1 MTAVVT
7 AFWLAAIPAWA
18 GAAWPTPTPRAGPLR
33 DGDAHRV
40 TAPQPAP
47 PSPEELRR
55 HVLEAEDARAEGE
68 ALAPVF
74 TALESRDNET
84 RRIAVRALG
93 RLERGTL
100 AAAIAAAVGDPAP
113 VVRAEAA
120 NALAQAVA
128 VGGGDVAFASEVLLA
143 QLERETHPLVRGAL
157 AGALGRLPHL
167 TVEAVRRAERA
178 IVGALGADPAA
189 AGGTRPRRGAPVE
202 ARRFASPLV
211 LLGAL
216 RGMEALARRHGRE
229 VPFEPATVEALR
241 GLAVAWRSASAR
253 AEGGPTAEAAARL
266 RRLALSTL
274 IGGGA
279 ADGETLRMAF
289 GDPDD
294 QVRRLAVMGLAG
306 AEPVDVA
313 LLERAVRDPSPM
325 VRAEAILVSRRHG
338 LAAACG
344 LASVSLQDPNPH
356 VALAALDVAGASCQG
371 QAPVVAAVAS
381 IAGRLLPAAPGGAAL
396 PGELDAVA
404 GPPKTPAAGRAATW
418 HRPAHA
424 LVALARLAPDRA
436 LERLPAFMSHRL
448 WQVRA
453 YAARAATATRSADL
467 LETLAADA
475 HPNVRTEALAG
486 LREVRG
492 HEADARFVE
501 ALAAADYQLVLT
513 AARAL
518 EGSTRRDEVVSAVI
532 AALDRITAERRET
545 SRDPRLALL
554 ARIGE
559 LAGATLSDRLEPY
572 LLDFDPVVAR
582 RAAEILT
589 AWRGRPVSPAP
600 RPLPRLPLPT
610 PEQIDELGRVRAI
623 VTLAG
628 GASFE
633 LKMNPAE
640 APLNAWRFVR
650 LAREGYY
657 NGLTFHRVATNFV
670 IQGGSP
676 GANEYAGDGPY
687 TRDEVGLV
695 SNLRGTVGLSTR
707 GRDTGDA
714 QFYVNLVDNVRL
726 DHTYTVF
733 ATVERGM
740 EIVDLVLEGDVI
752 ERIEIR

>member
-1 MTAVVT
+1 MRSVA
-7 AFWLAAIPAWA
+7 AAICLAAMPAWA
-18 GAAWPTPTPRAGPLR
+18 GATPAAPARAERP
-33 DGDAHRV
+33 AAEARV
-40 TAPQPAP
+40 RPARAAQPEAPAP
-47 PSPEELRR
+47 DEIRR
-55 HVLEAEDARAEGE
+55 RILEAEDARADGE
-68 ALAPVF
+68 ALSPVF
-74 TALESRDNET
+74 AALESRDNET

-93 RLERGTL
+93 RLERGSL
-100 AAAIAAAVGDPAP
+100 AAAIAAAVSDPAP
-113 VVRAEAA
+113 SVRAEAA

-128 VGGGDVAFASEVLLA
+128 VGGGDVGFASEVLLA
-143 QLERETHPLVRGAL
+143 QLERESHPLVRGAL
-157 AGALGRLPHL
+157 AGALGRLPHP
-167 TVEAVRRAERA
+167 TPEAVRRAERTIA
-178 IVGALGADPAA
+178 SVLGAEPAA
-189 AGGTRPRRGAPVE
+189 AAAARRRRGVPVE
-202 ARRFASPLV
+202 ATRFASPLV

-216 RGMEALARRHGRE
+216 RGLDALARLHGAR
-229 VPFEPATVEALR
+229 VPFEPATAEILR
-241 GLAVAWRSASAR
+241 ELVVAWRSAAAR

-266 RRLALSTL
+266 RRLALSAL

-279 ADGETLRMAF
+279 ADVETIRIAF

-294 QVRRLAVMGLAG
+294 QVRRLAVIGAAEVGPAG
-306 AEPVDVA
+306 TA

-325 VRAEAILVSRRHG
+325 VRAEVLLASRRRN

-344 LASVSLQDPNPH
+344 LATVSMQDANPH
-356 VALAALDVAGASCQG
+356 VALAALDAAGASCQG
-371 QAPVVAAVAS
+371 QAAVAS
-381 IAGRLLPAAPGGAAL
+381 AVASAARRLPPAGGPPGG
-396 PGELDAVA
+396 LDTAA
-404 GPPKTPAAGRAATW
+404 GPPKSPASGRAASW
-418 HRPAHA
+418 HHAAHA
-424 LVALARLAPDRA
+424 IVALARLAPEQA
-436 LERLPAFMSHRL
+436 LEQLPAFASHAL
-448 WQVRA
+448 WHVRA
-453 YAARAATATRSADL
+453 YAARAAAAARAADL
-467 LETLAADA
+467 LEQLAADP

-492 HEADARFVE
+492 HEADARFIE
-501 ALAAADYQLVLT
+501 ALAAADPQLVLT

-518 EGSTRRDEVVSAVI
+518 EGSPRRDEVVVAAL
-532 AALDRITAERRET
+532 AALDRLTAGRRET

-559 LAGATLSDRLEPY
+559 LGGAAASDRLEPY
-572 LLDFDPVVAR
+572 LSDFDPLVAR
-582 RAAEILT
+582 KAAEILT
-589 AWRGRPVSPAP
+589 AWKGEPVTAAP
-600 RPLPRLPLPT
+600 KPLPRLPLPA
-610 PEQIDELGRVRAI
+610 PDQIDALGRIRAI

-687 TRDEVGLV
+687 TRDEVGLA

-714 QFYVNLVDNVRL
+714 QFYINLVDNVRL